1 MLLLTSQYAA
11 PGQIVIGEDM
21 QWDEARAFCQQKT
34 GGDLLTVKDQATYDR
49 LATLTQGYTHPVLI
63 GLMSDSAGNWEWADG
78 SFLDLDFL
86 RAHSADQLEGVGE
99 NQVIPA
105 PLSWILAVARALTKT
120 RQGVFYPPSYA
131 QDPNAGFHV
140 SRTTTLLSFCLA
152 LFQENIGD
160 CAGRIGT
167 TATTSRPREAT
178 QLGAWPSPAAPQG
191 SRAVLA
197 GPRRRRHREE
207 DTSRRE
213 HTCAAIYIVLR
224 SSL

>member
-1 MLLLTSQYAA
+1 MLLSTSQYAA

-49 LATLTQGYTHPVLI
+49 LATLTQGYTNPVLI

-78 SFLDLDFL
+78 SFMDLDFL

-99 NQVIPA
+99 NQVIPV

-152 LFQENIGD
+152 LFRKHRRLCWQDWNNRNDQSTSGGHP
-160 CAGRIGT
+160 AGRMAFACSSAGE
-167 TATTSRPREAT
+167 SR
-178 QLGAWPSPAAPQG
+178 GARGASPAPPPG
-191 SRAVLA
+191 
-197 GPRRRRHREE
+197 GGH
-207 DTSRRE
+207 
-213 HTCAAIYIVLR
+213 
-224 SSL
+224 

>member
-1 MLLLTSQYAA
+1 MLLSTSQYAA

-99 NQVIPA
+99 NQ
-105 PLSWILAVARALTKT
+105 
-120 RQGVFYPPSYA
+120 GVFYPPSYA

-152 LFQENIGD
+152 SFQENIGD

-178 QLGAWPSPAAPQG
+178 RLGGWPSPAAPQG